1 MENNNGKGIFYG
13 VIGVATL
20 IVAIIG
26 ATFAYFTAS
35 TTSNEY
41 LSGTAATAGLSV
53 HVVRMTGA
61 STADTETKYVMVPQL
76 DKGLSSAIV
85 GRASGSTG
93 GTPCIDANGSLV
105 CSIYKITVQNTGS
118 AAIDVSGRIDF
129 YTSAALNEGTT
140 HTDGDTGTTEG
151 GDALADEPTAIMNHL
166 KWARLENPTSMT
178 PKTMLNAAV
187 MSNVDKPTSLL
198 TYTGNYDTYKNAQG
212 QDVNRTYQVENA
224 NQYLYGRAVTTYVQ
238 ETEDGQTK
246 DSIDVLGATPEY
258 VKAHGA
264 HYDIIDPTS
273 DLTKAEDG
281 TYTPANG
288 TQQTAYTYNTNGGKT
303 ANGAYHLNAMGQAG
317 DTMVY
322 YIVVWISE
330 NNMAQNKNDT
340 GAFVGQVTFNSAGG
354 TGATSTFTEAYT
366 AG

>member
-26 ATFAYFTAS
+26 ATFAYFTA
-35 TTSNEY
+35 TTASNEY

-61 STADTETKYVMVPQL
+61 SAADTGTEPDNKPSYVMVPQL
-76 DKGLSSAIV
+76 DKGLSSAIL
-85 GRASGSTG
+85 GRASGGQG

-140 HTDGDTGTTEG
+140 HTDGDTGTTEN
-151 GDALADEPTAIMNHL
+151 AETLADESTAIMNHL
-166 KWARLENPTSMT
+166 KWARLENPASMT

-187 MSNVDKPTSLL
+187 MSNLDKPTTLL
-198 TYTGNYDTYKNAQG
+198 AYTGTYDTYKNAQG
-212 QDVNRTYQVENA
+212 QNVDRTYQVENA

-238 ETEDGQTK
+238 ETEGE
-246 DSIDVLGATPEY
+246 DSIDVLGTTPEY

-264 HYDIIDPTS
+264 HYDLIDPTN
-273 DLTKAEDG
+273 DLTKAVDG
-281 TYTPANG
+281 TYKEQP
-288 TQQTAYTYNTNGGKT
+288 AYTYNANGGKT
-303 ANGAYHLNAMGQAG
+303 ANGAYHLNAKGQAG

-330 NNMAQNKNDT
+330 NNMAQNKNNT

-354 TGATSTFTEAYT
+354 TGATSTFTEAYS